1 MPIGSSQY
9 GKQGYGRSGEL
20 KGLEY
25 SKIYIGEINLTS
37 SIVGIFSYYP
47 KYTYEGIINSQ
58 LEIISS
64 FSYYPKYSYSS
75 LIELTSSLES
85 EYSISFGYISL
96 IEINSDIVSEYSF
109 YPKYEYNGL
118 IELLSSIIGNYLYYP
133 KYQYNGLIE
142 LVFSIISEY
151 NFVGQEFKYDGLIK
165 LISSIVSEYQYIVY
179 NIRINNYALPETFIW
194 DKAPTYQKS
203 YESFFVSDMHY
214 ITKENYSMITI
225 QGILEGTS
233 KSDVENKY
241 KDLVDNVI
249 YVDNFVEMKYKKRTY
264 NVFPINVVKT
274 RFEDFPQLLNV
285 TLIYGLKNF
294 KENEWT

>member
-47 KYTYEGIINSQ
+47 KYTYEGIINLST
-58 LEIISS
+58 EIISS
-64 FSYYPKYSYSS
+64 YFSFFY
-75 LIELTSSLES
+75 
-85 EYSISFGYISL
+85 
-96 IEINSDIVSEYSF
+96 SDI
-109 YPKYEYNGL
+109 
-118 IELLSSIIGNYLYYP
+118 I
-133 KYQYNGLIE
+133 
-142 LVFSIISEY
+142 
-151 NFVGQEFKYDGLIK
+151 
-165 LISSIVSEYQYIVY
+165 
-179 NIRINNYALPETFIW
+179 INNYKLPETFIW

-214 ITKENYSMITI
+214 ITKENYTTITI

-249 YVDNFVEMKYKKRTY
+249 YVDNFVEMKYKNRTY
-264 NVFPINVVKT
+264 NVFPINVIKT

>member
-1 MPIGSSQY
+1 MPIGSSHY

-109 YPKYEYNGL
+109 YPKYQYNGL

-151 NFVGQEFKYDGLIK
+151 NFVGREFKYDGLIK

-194 DKAPTYQKS
+194 NKAPTYQKS

-214 ITKENYSMITI
+214 ITKENYSTITI
-225 QGILEGTS
+225 EGVLEGTS

-241 KDLVDNVI
+241 KDLVNNVI
-249 YVDNFVEMKYKKRTY
+249 YIDNFVEMKYKNRTY

>member
-1 MPIGSSQY
+1 MPIGSSHY

-109 YPKYEYNGL
+109 YPKY
-118 IELLSSIIGNYLYYP
+118 
-133 KYQYNGLIE
+133 QYNGLIE

-151 NFVGQEFKYDGLIK
+151 NFVGREFKYDGLIK

-194 DKAPTYQKS
+194 NKAPTYQKS

-214 ITKENYSMITI
+214 ITKENYSTITI
-225 QGILEGTS
+225 EGVLEGTS

-249 YVDNFVEMKYKKRTY
+249 YVDNFVEMKYKNRTY

-274 RFEDFPQLLNV
+274 RFENFPQLLNV

>member
-1 MPIGSSQY
+1 NG
-9 GKQGYGRSGEL
+9 
-20 KGLEY
+20 
-25 SKIYIGEINLTS
+25 
-37 SIVGIFSYYP
+37 
-47 KYTYEGIINSQ
+47 
-58 LEIISS
+58 
-64 FSYYPKYSYSS
+64 
-75 LIELTSSLES
+75 LIELLSSIIGNYL
-85 EYSISFGYISL
+85 Y
-96 IEINSDIVSEYSF
+96 

-249 YVDNFVEMKYKKRTY
+249 YVDNFVEMKYKNRTY
-264 NVFPINVVKT
+264 NVFPINVEKT